1 MMFLLIVYLIT
12 TIALVF
18 ILAGG
23 TGNLIDRIF
32 NEGRVIDFMNMGIG
46 SIRTG
51 IFNMAD
57 IAIAIGTIWLI
68 FILIRHGNRNEKN
81 L

>member
-12 TIALVF
+12 TISLVF

-46 SIRTG
+46 SIPY
-51 IFNMAD
+51 
-57 IAIAIGTIWLI
+57 
-68 FILIRHGNRNEKN
+68 RN